1 MVVPKLVG
9 SQMLTLMG
17 CVWVT
22 VSSVG
27 GLSGCLRQGVQ
38 SHVYSEYKDAGV
50 WGVGC

>member
-9 SQMLTLMG
+9 SQMLTFMG

-27 GLSGCLRQGVQ
+27 GLSGCLRQVVQ
-38 SHVYSEYKDAGV
+38 SYVYSECKDAGV